1 MNILHVIPSFAPAWR
16 YGGPISA
23 AYGMTRALVRSGHE
37 VTVFTTNLDGAG
49 VLDVPIAKP
58 VDVDGVETWYFPV
71 QWPRWYYYSRELNR
85 QLINHAADFDVV
97 HIHSIFLWPTTAAA
111 RACRNAGVPYVS
123 RPAGM
128 LQADHLSTS
137 YLSNARSL
145 TSRLKKQLY
154 LKTVGKSDINGAAA
168 LHFTSKSELDSSNP
182 GKYDTR
188 KFVASL
194 GVDLPSVNH
203 TSSDSVLKKQS
214 IRSEKQV
221 ILFLSRLDRVK
232 GLDVLAYAMERLLH
246 RDDWVLV
253 VAGEGTSAYRQV
265 LENDFAQRGLTQRVE
280 FTGMVVGEK
289 KGETLSNADIFV
301 LPSYQDSF
309 GVSAVEA
316 MATGLPVVV
325 SDQVGVSDSI
335 TSSGA
340 GLVVP
345 LKADALAA
353 SIETLLEDKQLQYQ
367 MGQSGRVLA
376 EREFSWDAVIDR
388 TIEMYQELTSDHI
401 EETVSKVTL

>member
-1 MNILHVIPSFAPAWR
+1 MKILHVIPSFAPAWR

-58 VDVDGVETWYFPV
+58 VEVDGVETWYFPV

-97 HIHSIFLWPTTAAA
+97 HIHSVFLWPTTAAA

-137 YLSNARSL
+137 YLSNERSL
-145 TSRLKKQLY
+145 TSRLKKLLY

-182 GKYDTR
+182 GKYAPR

-194 GVDLPSVNH
+194 GVDLPLADH
-203 TSSDSVLKKQS
+203 TASDSLFKKES
-214 IRSEKQV
+214 IHSEKQV
-221 ILFLSRLDRVK
+221 ILFLSRLDPVK
-232 GLDVLAYAMERLLH
+232 GLDVLAHAMQLLLS
-246 RDDWVLV
+246 RDDWQLV
-253 VAGEGTSAYRQV
+253 VAGEGTGDYRQV
-265 LENDFAQRGLTQRVE
+265 LEKDFAQRGLAQRVE
-280 FTGMVVGEK
+280 FTGMVVGENK
-289 KGETLSNADIFV
+289 WRTLSNADIFV

-316 MATGLPVVV
+316 MAVGLPVVV
-325 SDQVGVSDSI
+325 SDRVGISDAI
-335 TSSGA
+335 TSSSA

-353 SIETLLEDKQLQYQ
+353 SIETLLEDKQLQSQ
-367 MGQSGRVLA
+367 MGQNGRILTK
-376 EREFSWDAVIDR
+376 REFSWDAVIDQ
-388 TIEMYQELTSDHI
+388 TIGMYQELAPDYI
-401 EETVSKVTL
+401 EETVSKVTP

>member
-1 MNILHVIPSFAPAWR
+1 MKILHVIPSFAPAWR

-58 VDVDGVETWYFPV
+58 VEVDGVETWYFPV

-145 TSRLKKQLY
+145 TSRLKKLLY

-182 GKYDTR
+182 GKYAPR

-194 GVDLPSVNH
+194 GVDLPLADH
-203 TSSDSVLKKQS
+203 TASDSLFKKES
-214 IRSEKQV
+214 IHSEKQV
-221 ILFLSRLDRVK
+221 ILFLSRLDPVK
-232 GLDVLAYAMERLLH
+232 GLDVLAHAMQLLLS
-246 RDDWVLV
+246 RDDWQLV
-253 VAGEGTSAYRQV
+253 VAGEGTGDYRQV
-265 LENDFAQRGLTQRVE
+265 LEKDFAQRGLAQRVE
-280 FTGMVVGEK
+280 FTGMVVGENK
-289 KGETLSNADIFV
+289 WRTLSNADIFV

-316 MATGLPVVV
+316 MAVGLPVVV
-325 SDQVGVSDSI
+325 SDRVGISDAI
-335 TSSGA
+335 TSSSA

-353 SIETLLEDKQLQYQ
+353 SIETLLEDKQLQSQ
-367 MGQSGRVLA
+367 MGQNGRILTK
-376 EREFSWDAVIDR
+376 REFSWDAVIDQ
-388 TIEMYQELTSDHI
+388 TIGMYQELASDYI
-401 EETVSKVTL
+401 EETVSKVTP

>member
-1 MNILHVIPSFAPAWR
+1 VKILHVIPSFAPAWR

-58 VDVDGVETWYFPV
+58 VEVDGVETWYFPV

-182 GKYDTR
+182 GKYAPR

-194 GVDLPSVNH
+194 GVDLPLADH
-203 TSSDSVLKKQS
+203 TASDSLFKKES
-214 IRSEKQV
+214 IHSEKQV
-221 ILFLSRLDRVK
+221 ILFLSRLDPVK
-232 GLDVLAYAMERLLH
+232 GLDVLAHAMQLLLS
-246 RDDWVLV
+246 RDDWQLV
-253 VAGEGTSAYRQV
+253 VAGEGTGDYRQV
-265 LENDFAQRGLTQRVE
+265 LEKDFAQRGLAQRVE
-280 FTGMVVGEK
+280 FTGMVVGENK
-289 KGETLSNADIFV
+289 WRTLSNADIFV

-316 MATGLPVVV
+316 MAVGLPVVV
-325 SDQVGVSDSI
+325 SDRVGISDAI
-335 TSSGA
+335 TSSSA

-353 SIETLLEDKQLQYQ
+353 SIETLLEDKQLQSQ
-367 MGQSGRVLA
+367 MGQNGRILTK
-376 EREFSWDAVIDR
+376 REFSWDAVIDQ
-388 TIEMYQELTSDHI
+388 TIGMYQELASDYI
-401 EETVSKVTL
+401 EETVSKVTP

>member
-1 MNILHVIPSFAPAWR
+1 MNILHVIPSVAPAWR
-16 YGGPISA
+16 FGGPISA

-137 YLSNARSL
+137 YFSNARSL
-145 TSRLKKQLY
+145 ASRLKKQLY

-182 GKYDTR
+182 EKYGPR

-194 GVDLPSVNH
+194 GVDLPLADH
-203 TSSDSVLKKQS
+203 TSSDSLFKKES
-214 IRSEKQV
+214 IHSEKQV
-221 ILFLSRLDRVK
+221 ILFLSRLDPVK
-232 GLDVLAYAMERLLH
+232 GLDVLAHAMQRLLS
-246 RDDWVLV
+246 RDDWQLV
-253 VAGEGTSAYRQV
+253 IAGEGTGGYRQV
-265 LENDFAQRGLTQRVE
+265 LEKDFALRGLAQRVE
-280 FTGMVVGEK
+280 FTGMVVGENK
-289 KGETLSNADIFV
+289 WRTLGNADIFV

-316 MATGLPVVV
+316 MAVGLPVVV
-325 SDQVGVSDSI
+325 SDRVGISDAI

-353 SIETLLEDKQLQYQ
+353 SIETLLEDKQLQSQ
-367 MGQSGRVLA
+367 MGQSGRILTK
-376 EREFSWDAVIDR
+376 REFSWDAVIDQ
-388 TIEMYQELTSDHI
+388 TIGMYQELTSDHI